1 MDKLNNLKLNIMKTK
16 FKDFL
21 LYSLAC
27 IGAVSLFLSVS
38 NTDDDYSN
46 ENNQVGTY
54 AIAAAEGVLFRVNTS
69 TGDIKRI
76 KKSNIGKLDL
86 RKD

>member
-1 MDKLNNLKLNIMKTK
+1 MKSK

-27 IGAVSLFLSVS
+27 IGALSLFLSVS
-38 NTDDDYSN
+38 NPDDDYSN

>member
-1 MDKLNNLKLNIMKTK
+1 MKTK

-27 IGAVSLFLSVS
+27 IGAVSLLLSVS
-38 NTDDDYSN
+38 NLKDDYSN

-69 TGDIKRI
+69 TGDITRI

-86 RKD
+86 KED

>member
-1 MDKLNNLKLNIMKTK
+1 MKTK

-27 IGAVSLFLSVS
+27 VGVVSLLLSVS
-38 NTDDDYSN
+38 NPKDDYSN

-54 AIAAAEGVLFRVNTS
+54 AIAAAEGVLYRVNTS
-69 TGDIKRI
+69 TGDIIRI

-86 RKD
+86 RED

>member
-1 MDKLNNLKLNIMKTK
+1 MKTK

-27 IGAVSLFLSVS
+27 IGAVSLLLSVS
-38 NTDDDYSN
+38 NPEDDYSN

-54 AIAAAEGVLFRVNTS
+54 GIAAAEGVLYRVNTS
-69 TGDIKRI
+69 TGDIIRI

-86 RKD
+86 RED

>member
-1 MDKLNNLKLNIMKTK
+1 MKTK
-16 FKDFL
+16 FKYFL

-27 IGAVSLFLSVS
+27 VGAVSLLLSVS
-38 NTDDDYSN
+38 NPKDDYSN

-54 AIAAAEGVLFRVNTS
+54 AIAAAEGVLYRVNTS
-69 TGDIKRI
+69 TGDIIRI

-86 RKD
+86 RQD